1 MSTAI
6 SSNVIVTDTC
16 CGVYVSTRI
25 VRKSL
30 LVIQPQANRFATVA
44 KGGQFVVLVVLVVPV
59 VLVVG
64 TSSSAGSERY
74 LTMMSRSSS
83 SGSPSIL
90 SVTFDKSR
98 KKFFSLSGSQPMQR
112 STASILAHCIRT
124 HLYPSTRT
132 YATPRIHI
140 MAATSFVPPDQ
151 AGSGTWNA
159 NQTQEEFMR
168 HDNVI
173 LVSPTDSITGHASKH
188 DAHRFDTKAGLLHR
202 AFSVFLFDA
211 DNRLL
216 LQQRAASKITFDS
229 VWTNTCCSHPLYG
242 NSAREGGEVDDAEQ
256 VVATGHAPG
265 AARAAIRK
273 LHHELGID
281 PSTFRANGEEGHPVW
296 GEHEMDY
303 ILFHRLKVKGCDLA
317 LAPHPEEV
325 MDTRWVTRAELK
337 DMMREGN
344 GLRWSPWF
352 RIIERVFLPGWWEEL
367 DEALRP
373 NSKFVDGKIH
383 EILG

>member
-1 MSTAI
+1 MA
-6 SSNVIVTDTC
+6 
-16 CGVYVSTRI
+16 
-25 VRKSL
+25 
-30 LVIQPQANRFATVA
+30 
-44 KGGQFVVLVVLVVPV
+44 
-59 VLVVG
+59 G
-64 TSSSAGSERY
+64 TSR
-74 LTMMSRSSS
+74 
-83 SGSPSIL
+83 I
-90 SVTFDKSR
+90 
-98 KKFFSLSGSQPMQR
+98 
-112 STASILAHCIRT
+112 
-124 HLYPSTRT
+124 
-132 YATPRIHI
+132 TP
-140 MAATSFVPPDQ
+140 
-151 AGSGTWNA
+151 GTWDA

-173 LVSPTDSITGHASKH
+173 LVSPTDTITGHASKH
-188 DAHRFDTKAGLLHR
+188 DAHRFDTKPGLLHR

-229 VWTNTCCSHPLYG
+229 VWTNTCCSHPLHG
-242 NSAREGGEVDDAEQ
+242 RSAGEGGEVDDAEQ
-256 VVATGHAPG
+256 VVATGCAPG
-265 AARAAIRK
+265 AARAAVRK

-281 PSTFRANGEEGHPVW
+281 PSTFGAEGEKAFTFLTRLHYCARDADGDERKGEGEGEGEGEGDGQPVW

-303 ILFHRLKVKGCDLA
+303 ILFHRLKVKGCELG

-325 MDTRWVTRAELK
+325 MDTRWVTPAELK

-352 RIIERVFLPGWWEEL
+352 RIIERVFLPGWWDDL

-373 NSKFVDGKIH
+373 NSKFVDGKVH